1 MVFLEP
7 VTLATFCHQCRC
19 SLASGVAHSGVRC
32 RRPCGSG
39 INMATSV
46 GDVIQEY
53 EKLLDCRF
61 PPQKVELIIIDRF
74 GHKVNNSIV
83 G

>member
-1 MVFLEP
+1 
-7 VTLATFCHQCRC
+7 
-19 SLASGVAHSGVRC
+19 
-32 RRPCGSG
+32 
-39 INMATSV
+39 MATSV

-61 PPQKVELIIIDRF
+61 SPQKVELIIIDRF